1 MHRFWNLLGIAVSLA
16 LLAPGCGASVD
27 RQSTLDGLRAALT
40 EEIPPDDPTILER
53 HNQLVEDAR
62 EGNVFL
68 EMRRAE
74 VQEALGRGADC
85 GTRDLCAR
93 GGFEPDDWV
102 YEVGQRDGVPWGPT
116 LIVGFDRQGIV
127 INVYSLTRR

>member
-1 MHRFWNLLGIAVSLA
+1 MHARVLAGLALLS

-27 RQSTLDGLRAALT
+27 REATLSSLRAALT
-40 EEIPPDDPTILER
+40 ADLPPGDAATLER
-53 HNQLVEDAR
+53 HNRLVEDAR
-62 EGNVFL
+62 DGDVFL
-68 EMRRAE
+68 DMRRAE
-74 VQEALGRGADC
+74 VQEALGRGQEC

-93 GGFEPDDWV
+93 QGFEPDDWV

-127 INVYSLTRR
+127 TNVYTLTRR